1 LKALFGYSKSN
12 FTETLWGR
20 VTNGDI
26 RAPGFSRLGFRA
38 DESRGPSGDTEQGR
52 QCMYKSKN
60 EARSFNP

>member
-12 FTETLWGR
+12 LLKRLGR

-52 QCMYKSKN
+52 KCMYKSKN